1 VKIPGSHSFGKEVKG
16 IREFL
21 GLSQVELA
29 KRAQITPAALSQLE
43 KGSREPAIGSILRL
57 ADALNVSTD
66 RLLRGIKK

>member
-1 VKIPGSHSFGKEVKG
+1 MKIPGAHNFGQEVKA

-29 KRAQITPAALSQLE
+29 RKAQITPAALSQLE

-57 ADALNVSTD
+57 SDALNVTTD
-66 RLLRGIKK
+66 RLLKGKK